1 MEAPQTGGINLL
13 TQFFATHL
21 GKLIATVGV
30 AMVPVVELRGA
41 IPFGVSLGL
50 SAQAA
55 FFASLV
61 GNMLPVPFIV
71 LFIRQIFA
79 WLRTHRR
86 WGPVIDRLEGR
97 AHVKG
102 RLVTKYRMW
111 GLLIFVAI
119 PLPGTGAWT
128 GALIAGVLE
137 MRLKDSFI
145 AIFLGVLLAG
155 AIVLFVTYGA
165 LSIFCS

>member
-1 MEAPQTGGINLL
+1 MFA
-13 TQFFATHL
+13 QFLGTYL
-21 GKLIATVGV
+21 GKLIATAVV

-41 IPFGVSLGL
+41 IPFGVSLGP
-50 SAQAA
+50 SAQDA
-55 FFASLV
+55 FFARLI
-61 GNMLPVPFIV
+61 GNMIPIPFIV

-79 WLRTHRR
+79 RLRIHQK
-86 WGPVIDRLEGR
+86 WGTVIDRLEKR
-97 AHVKG
+97 AHVQG
-102 RLVTKYRMW
+102 RLVKKYRLW

-137 MRLKDSFI
+137 MRLRDALI

-155 AIVLFVTYGA
+155 VIVLFATYGFMA
-165 LSIFCS
+165 VFQG

>member
-1 MEAPQTGGINLL
+1 ML
-13 TQFFATHL
+13 TQFLGTYL
-21 GKLIATVGV
+21 GKLIITACV
-30 AMVPVVELRGA
+30 AVIPVVELRGA

-50 SAQAA
+50 SAQDA
-55 FFASLV
+55 FFASLI
-61 GNMLPVPFIV
+61 GNMIPVPFIV
-71 LFIRQIFA
+71 LFIRRIFA
-79 WLRTHRR
+79 RLRTHRK
-86 WGPVIDRLEGR
+86 WGPVIDRLEKR

-102 RLVTKYRMW
+102 RLVRKYRLW

-137 MRLKDSFI
+137 MRLRDALI

-155 AIVLFVTYGA
+155 VVVLFATYGFMA
-165 LSIFCS
+165 VFQG

>member
-1 MEAPQTGGINLL
+1 ML
-13 TQFFATHL
+13 TQFLGTYL
-21 GKLIATVGV
+21 GKLIATAGV

-50 SAQAA
+50 SAQDA
-55 FFASLV
+55 FFASLI
-61 GNMLPVPFIV
+61 GNMIPIPFIV
-71 LFIRQIFA
+71 LFIRRIFA
-79 WLRTHRR
+79 WLHTHRR
-86 WGPVIDRLEGR
+86 WGPVIDRLEKR

-102 RLVTKYRMW
+102 RLVQKYRLW

-119 PLPGTGAWT
+119 PMPGTGAWT

-137 MRLKDSFI
+137 MRLRDSLI

-155 AIVLFVTYGA
+155 VIVLFATYGFITV
-165 LSIFCS
+165 LHG